1 MHTKDGFD
9 KEIIMNLA
17 ATPKEFDL
25 YRSDIVVLD
34 TETTGLDEYARVCEI
49 SIIDGSG
56 NTLLDTLINPEIEI
70 PQDAIDIHGITNQMV
85 ADAPTIIDV
94 GLQIQEA
101 LSGKT
106 LCIYNSG
113 YDVRLLNQSFNVHL
127 DFHKHVWNT
136 AFDVRCI
143 MQSYAEFYGELDNR
157 FGGFQYRWQK
167 LVNACAQQNI
177 DTTNFTAHRALGDC
191 QMTLA
196 LMNEFMNIHE
206 G

>member
-1 MHTKDGFD
+1 
-9 KEIIMNLA
+9 MNLA

-49 SIIDGSG
+49 SIIDGYG
-56 NTLLDTLINPEIEI
+56 NTLVDTLINPEIEI

-85 ADAPTIIDV
+85 ADAPAIIDV

-127 DFHKHVWNT
+127 DFQKHVWNT
-136 AFDVRCI
+136 AFDIRCI
-143 MQSYAEFYGELDNR
+143 MQTYAEFYGELKPN
-157 FGGFQYRWQK
+157 FGELKELYPTYSYRWQK